1 LIHFYKR
8 SVLHQRL
15 RMALHV
21 PRAPGFASMMKDGA
35 RFFSGLEEAVI
46 RNIGACKEFAETVQT
61 CYGPNGMN
69 KMVINHLEKLFVTN
83 DAATIIRELEVEHP
97 AAKLMILGSQMQE
110 NEVGDATNFVII
122 FAGALLRA
130 SEELLRMGLK
140 PTEVAEGY
148 EIALGKALEVLETIS
163 CFEVKNTRDEE
174 SVKKAVRTAV
184 MSKQYGNED
193 FLAGLI
199 TKACISILP
208 DQTTTFNVDN
218 VRVCKIIGSGLTAS
232 QVVQGMVFRRHA
244 ESSIIKKDTCKVA
257 IYTCPIDALQ
267 TETKGTVLIKTA
279 EELTNFSRGEETQLE
294 NQIKAIADS
303 GVDVVVAGG
312 KFGDMALHYINKYN
326 MMAVRLMSKW
336 DVRRLARAT
345 GATAL
350 PRMTPPTAEELGL
363 ADSVYVDELGDTE
376 IVVFKVGDKESR
388 VSTIVIRGSTDNYM
402 DDIERAVDDGV
413 NVFKG
418 LCKDGRLVAG
428 GGAMEI
434 ELARQVAAWG
444 ETHPGLEQYSI
455 NKFAEALE
463 VVPRVLA
470 ENSGVKP
477 KEVISKLY
485 AAHSE
490 GNSNMGFDIEGESG
504 EIKDC
509 LETSVLDLLL
519 AKRWALKYATN
530 AASTILRV
538 DQIIMAKR
546 AGGPKP
552 RDTSGGM
559 DQDDD

>member
-1 LIHFYKR
+1 
-8 SVLHQRL
+8 
-15 RMALHV
+15 MALHV
-21 PRAPGFASMMKDGA
+21 PRAPGFASMMKDGTK
-35 RFFSGLEEAVI
+35 FMSGLEEAVI

-97 AAKLMILGSQMQE
+97 AAKLVILGSQMQE
-110 NEVGDATNFVII
+110 SEIGDATNFVII
-122 FAGALLRA
+122 FAGALLRVA
-130 SEELLRMGLK
+130 EELLRMGLK

-148 EIALGKALEVLETIS
+148 EIALTKALEILPTLS
-163 CFEVKNTRDEE
+163 CYEVKNTRDEE
-174 SVKKAVRTAV
+174 SVKKAIRTGV
-184 MSKQYGNED
+184 MSKQYGHED
-193 FLAGLI
+193 FLADLI

-208 DQTTTFNVDN
+208 DKETQFNVDN
-218 VRVCKIIGSGLTAS
+218 VRVCKILGSGLFNS
-232 QVVQGMVFRRHA
+232 QVVNGMVFKRQA
-244 ESSIIKKDTCKVA
+244 ESTIIKKDSCKVA

-279 EELTNFSRGEETQLE
+279 EELQTFSRGEETQLE
-294 NQIKAIADS
+294 KQIKEIADA

-312 KFGDMALHYINKYN
+312 KFGDLALHYVNKYN

-350 PRMTPPTAEELGL
+350 PKMTPPTSEELGM

-388 VSTIVIRGSTDNYM
+388 VSTIVIRGATDNYM

-418 LCKDGRLVAG
+418 LCKDGHLTPG
-428 GGAMEI
+428 GGATEI
-434 ELARQVAAWG
+434 ELARQVSQWA

-463 VVPRVLA
+463 IIPRVLA

-490 GNSNMGFDIEGESG
+490 GNKNMGFDIDGESAD
-504 EIKDC
+504 IIDC
-509 LETSVLDLLL
+509 AENNILDLMI
-519 AKRWALKYATN
+519 AKKWAMKYATN
-530 AASTILRV
+530 AAATVLRV

>member
-1 LIHFYKR
+1 
-8 SVLHQRL
+8 
-15 RMALHV
+15 MALHV
-21 PRAPGFASMMKDGA
+21 PRAPGFSSMMKDGSK
-35 RFFSGLEEAVI
+35 FFSGLEEAVI

-110 NEVGDATNFVII
+110 NEIGDATNFVII
-122 FAGALLRA
+122 FAGALLRV

-140 PTEVAEGY
+140 PTEVADGY
-148 EIALGKALEVLETIS
+148 EIALNKALEILPSLS
-163 CFEVKNTRDEE
+163 CYEVTNSRDEE

-193 FLAGLI
+193 FLADLI

-208 DQTTTFNVDN
+208 DKETQFNVDN
-218 VRVCKIIGSGLTAS
+218 IRVCKILGSGLYSS
-232 QVVQGMVFRRHA
+232 QVINGMVFKRHA
-244 ESSIIKKDTCKVA
+244 ESNIIKKETCKIA

-279 EELTNFSRGEETQLE
+279 EELTSFSRGEESQLE
-294 NQIKAIADS
+294 KQIKAIADA

-312 KFGDMALHYINKYN
+312 KFGDLAMHYVNKYN

-350 PRMTPPTAEELGL
+350 PKMTPPTSEEMGM
-363 ADSVYVDELGDTE
+363 ADTVYVDELGDTE
-376 IVVFKVGDKESR
+376 VVVFRVGDKESR
-388 VSTIVIRGSTDNYM
+388 VSTIVIRGATDNYM

-418 LCKDGRLVAG
+418 LCKDGKMTAG
-428 GGAMEI
+428 GGATEI
-434 ELARQVAAWG
+434 ELARQVAQWA

-463 VVPRVLA
+463 VIPRVLA

-477 KEVISKLY
+477 KEIISKLY

-490 GNSNMGFDIEGESG
+490 GNKNMGFDIDGESG
-504 EIKDC
+504 DVKDC
-509 LETSVLDLLL
+509 LESNVLDLML
-519 AKRWALKYATN
+519 AKKWALKYATN
-530 AASTILRV
+530 AACTVLRV

-552 RDTSGGM
+552 RDTQGQ

>member
-1 LIHFYKR
+1 
-8 SVLHQRL
+8 
-15 RMALHV
+15 MALHV
-21 PRAPGFASMMKDGA
+21 PKAPGFSSMMKDGS

-110 NEVGDATNFVII
+110 NEIGDATNFVII
-122 FAGALLRA
+122 FAGALLRVA
-130 SEELLRMGLK
+130 EDLLRMGLK

-148 EIALGKALEVLETIS
+148 EVALTKALEILPSLS
-163 CFEVKNTRDEE
+163 CYEVTNSRDEE
-174 SVKKAVRTAV
+174 SVKKAIRTAV
-184 MSKQYGNED
+184 MSKQYGHED
-193 FLAGLI
+193 FLADLI

-208 DQTTTFNVDN
+208 DKETQFNVDN
-218 VRVCKIIGSGLTAS
+218 VRVCKILGSGLQSS
-232 QVVQGMVFRRHA
+232 QVVNGMVFRRQA
-244 ESSIIKKDTCKVA
+244 ESNIIKKDNCKIA

-279 EELTNFSRGEETQLE
+279 EELQTFSRGEETQLE
-294 NQIKAIADS
+294 KQIKEIADA

-312 KFGDMALHYINKYN
+312 KFGDLALHYVNKYN

-350 PRMTPPTAEELGL
+350 PKMTPPTTEELGM

-376 IVVFKVGDKESR
+376 IVVFKVGDNESR
-388 VSTIVIRGSTDNYM
+388 VSTVVIRGATDNYM

-418 LCKDGRLVAG
+418 LCKDGHLTPG
-428 GGAMEI
+428 GGATEI
-434 ELARQVAAWG
+434 ELARQVAQWA

-463 VVPRVLA
+463 IIPRVLA

-490 GNSNMGFDIEGESG
+490 GNKNMGFDIDGESG
-504 EIKDC
+504 EIKDMS
-509 LETSVLDLLL
+509 ESNILDLMI
-519 AKRWALKYATN
+519 AKKWALKYATN
-530 AASTILRV
+530 AACTVLRV

>member
-1 LIHFYKR
+1 
-8 SVLHQRL
+8 
-15 RMALHV
+15 MALHV
-21 PRAPGFASMMKDGA
+21 PRAPGFASMMKDGSK
-35 RFFSGLEEAVI
+35 FFSGLEEAVL

-110 NEVGDATNFVII
+110 SEVGDATNFVII
-122 FAGALLRA
+122 FCGALLRA

-148 EIALGKALEVLETIS
+148 EMALTKALEILQTLS
-163 CFEVKNTRDEE
+163 CFEVKNTKDEE
-174 SVKKAVRTAV
+174 SVKKAIRTAV

-193 FLAGLI
+193 FLSELI

-208 DQTTTFNVDN
+208 EKTTFNVDN
-218 VRVCKIIGSGLTAS
+218 VRVCKILGSGLLNS
-232 QVVQGMVFRRHA
+232 EVVQGMVFRRTA
-244 ESSIIKKDTCKVA
+244 ESTIIKKDNCKVA
-257 IYTCPIDALQ
+257 IYTCPVDALQ

-294 NQIKAIADS
+294 NQIKAIAES
-303 GVDVVVAGG
+303 GAEVVVAGG
-312 KFGDMALHYINKYN
+312 KIGDMALHYINKYN

-345 GATAL
+345 GSTAL
-350 PRMTPPTAEELGL
+350 PRMTAPTAEELGR
-363 ADSVYVDELGDTE
+363 ADSVYVDELGDSE
-376 IVVFKVGDKESR
+376 VVVFKVGTMESR
-388 VSTIVIRGSTDNYM
+388 VSTIVIRGATDNYM
-402 DDIERAVDDGV
+402 DDIERAIDDGV

-418 LCKDGRLVAG
+418 LCKDGRLTAG
-428 GGAMEI
+428 GGSTEI
-434 ELARQVAAWG
+434 ELARQVGQWG
-444 ETHPGLEQYSI
+444 ETHAGLEQYSI

-463 VVPRVLA
+463 VIPRVLA

-490 GNSNMGFDIEGESG
+490 GHTNMGFDIDGESG

-509 LETSVLDLLL
+509 LESQVFDLLL
-519 AKRWALKYATN
+519 AKQWALKYAVN
-530 AASTILRV
+530 AACTILRV

>member
-1 LIHFYKR
+1 
-8 SVLHQRL
+8 
-15 RMALHV
+15 MALHV
-21 PRAPGFASMMKDGA
+21 PRAPGFASMMKDGSK
-35 RFFSGLEEAVI
+35 FFSGLEEAVI

-110 NEVGDATNFVII
+110 NEIGDATNFVII
-122 FAGALLRA
+122 FCGALLRA

-148 EIALGKALEVLETIS
+148 EMALNKALDILETLT
-163 CFEVKNTRDEE
+163 CYEVKNTKDEE
-174 SVKKAVRTAV
+174 TVKKAMRTAV

-193 FLAGLI
+193 FLSDLI
-199 TKACISILP
+199 SKACISIMP
-208 DQTTTFNVDN
+208 EKTTFNVDN
-218 VRVCKIIGSGLTAS
+218 VRVCKILGSGLHTS
-232 QVVQGMVFRRHA
+232 QVVQGMVFRRTA
-244 ESSIIKKDTCKVA
+244 EGNVTKKDNCKVA
-257 IYTCPIDALQ
+257 IFTCPVDALQ

-279 EELTNFSRGEETQLE
+279 EELTNFSRGEESQLE

-303 GVDVVVAGG
+303 GADVVVAGG

-350 PRMTPPTAEELGL
+350 PKMTAPTTEELGR
-363 ADSVYVDELGDTE
+363 ADTVYIDELGDTE
-376 IVVFKVGDKESR
+376 VVVFKVGTNESR
-388 VSTIVIRGSTDNYM
+388 VSTIVIRGATDNYM
-402 DDIERAVDDGV
+402 DDIERAIDDGV

-418 LCKDGRLVAG
+418 LCKDGRLTAG
-428 GGAMEI
+428 GGATEI
-434 ELARQVAAWG
+434 ELARQVAQWG
-444 ETHPGLEQYSI
+444 ETHAGLEQYSI

-463 VVPRVLA
+463 IIPRVLA

-490 GNSNMGFDIEGESG
+490 GNTHVGFDIDGESG
-504 EIKDC
+504 DVKDC
-509 LETSVLDLLL
+509 LESQVFDLLV
-519 AKRWALKYATN
+519 AKKWALKYAVN
-530 AASTILRV
+530 AACTILRV

>member
-1 LIHFYKR
+1 
-8 SVLHQRL
+8 
-15 RMALHV
+15 MALHV
-21 PRAPGFASMMKDGA
+21 PTAPGFSSMMKDGA

-69 KMVINHLEKLFVTN
+69 KMVINHFEKLFVTN

-110 NEVGDATNFVII
+110 NEIGDATNFVII
-122 FAGALLRA
+122 FAGALLRVA
-130 SEELLRMGLK
+130 EDLLRMGLK

-148 EIALGKALEVLETIS
+148 EVALTKALEILPSLS
-163 CFEVKNTRDEE
+163 CFEVTNSRDEE
-174 SVKKAVRTAV
+174 SVKKAIRTAV
-184 MSKQYGNED
+184 MSKQYGHED
-193 FLAGLI
+193 FLADLI

-208 DQTTTFNVDN
+208 DKETQFNVDN
-218 VRVCKIIGSGLTAS
+218 VRVCKILGSGLQSS
-232 QVVQGMVFRRHA
+232 QVVNGMVFRRQA
-244 ESSIIKKDTCKVA
+244 ESTIIKKDSCKVA

-279 EELTNFSRGEETQLE
+279 EELQTFSRGEESQLE
-294 NQIKAIADS
+294 KQIKEIADA
-303 GVDVVVAGG
+303 GVDVIVAGG
-312 KFGDMALHYINKYN
+312 KFGDLALHYVNKYN

-350 PRMTPPTAEELGL
+350 PKMTPPTKEELGM
-363 ADSVYVDELGDTE
+363 ADSVYVDELGDSE
-376 IVVFKVGDKESR
+376 IVVFKVGDNESR
-388 VSTIVIRGSTDNYM
+388 VSTVVIRGSTDNYM

-418 LCKDGRLVAG
+418 LCKDGHLTPG
-428 GGAMEI
+428 GGATEI
-434 ELARQVAAWG
+434 ELARQVAQWA

-463 VVPRVLA
+463 IIPRVLA

-490 GNSNMGFDIEGESG
+490 GNKNMGFDIDGESG
-504 EIKDC
+504 EIKDMS
-509 LETSVLDLLL
+509 ESNILDLMI
-519 AKRWALKYATN
+519 AKKWALKYATN
-530 AASTILRV
+530 AACTVLRV

>member
-1 LIHFYKR
+1 
-8 SVLHQRL
+8 
-15 RMALHV
+15 
-21 PRAPGFASMMKDGA
+21 MMKDGA

-110 NEVGDATNFVII
+110 SEVGDATNFVII
-122 FAGALLRA
+122 FCGALLRQ
-130 SEELLRMGLK
+130 SEELIRMGLK

-148 EIALGKALEVLETIS
+148 EMALEKALEVLETLS
-163 CFEVKNTRDEE
+163 CYEVKNNKDPVA
-174 SVKKAVRTAV
+174 VKKAIRTAV

-193 FLAGLI
+193 FLSELI
-199 TKACISILP
+199 AKACISILP
-208 DQTTTFNVDN
+208 EKTTFNVDN
-218 VRVCKIIGSGLTAS
+218 VRVCKILGSGLLSS
-232 QVVQGMVFRRHA
+232 QVVQGMVFRRQV
-244 ESSIIKKDTCKVA
+244 ESNIIKKDNCKVA
-257 IYTCPIDALQ
+257 VFTCPVDALQ
-267 TETKGTVLIKTA
+267 TETKGTVLIKSA
-279 EELTNFSRGEETQLE
+279 DELTNFSRGEETQLE
-294 NQIKAIADS
+294 NQIKAIADT
-303 GVDVVVAGG
+303 GAEVIVAGG
-312 KFGDMALHYINKYN
+312 KIGDMALHYINKYN

-336 DVRRLARAT
+336 DVRRLSRAT

-350 PRMTPPTAEELGL
+350 PKMTAPTAEELGL
-363 ADSVYVDELGDTE
+363 ADSVYVDELGDSE
-376 IVVFKVGDKESR
+376 VVVFKVGDNESR

-413 NVFKG
+413 NVFKSI
-418 LCKDGRLVAG
+418 CKDSRLTAG
-428 GGAMEI
+428 GGATEI
-434 ELARQVAAWG
+434 ELARQVGQWG
-444 ETHPGLEQYSI
+444 ETHSGLEQYSI

-463 VVPRVLA
+463 IIPRVLA

-490 GNSNMGFDIEGESG
+490 GKGNMGFDIEGDSG

-509 LETSVLDLLL
+509 LEAEVLDVLL
-519 AKRWALKYATN
+519 AKKWALRYATN
-530 AASTILRV
+530 AAATILRV

-552 RDTSGGM
+552 RDTSGSM

>member
-1 LIHFYKR
+1 
-8 SVLHQRL
+8 
-15 RMALHV
+15 MALHV
-21 PRAPGFASMMKDGA
+21 PTAPGFSSMMKDGA

-110 NEVGDATNFVII
+110 NEIGDATNFVII
-122 FAGALLRA
+122 FAGALLRVA
-130 SEELLRMGLK
+130 EDLLRMGLK

-148 EIALGKALEVLETIS
+148 EVALTKALEILPSLS
-163 CFEVKNTRDEE
+163 CFEVTNSRDEE
-174 SVKKAVRTAV
+174 SVKKAIRTAV
-184 MSKQYGNED
+184 MSKQYGHED
-193 FLAGLI
+193 FLADLI

-208 DQTTTFNVDN
+208 DKETQFNVDN
-218 VRVCKIIGSGLTAS
+218 VRVCKILGSGLQSS
-232 QVVQGMVFRRHA
+232 QVVNGMVFRRQA
-244 ESSIIKKDTCKVA
+244 ESTIIKKDSCKVA

-279 EELTNFSRGEETQLE
+279 EELQTFSRGEESQLE
-294 NQIKAIADS
+294 KQIKEIADA
-303 GVDVVVAGG
+303 GVDVIVAGG
-312 KFGDMALHYINKYN
+312 KFGDLALHYVNKYN

-350 PRMTPPTAEELGL
+350 PKMTPPTKEELGM
-363 ADSVYVDELGDTE
+363 ADSVYVDELGDSE
-376 IVVFKVGDKESR
+376 IVVFKVGDNESR
-388 VSTIVIRGSTDNYM
+388 VSTVVIRGSTDNYM

-418 LCKDGRLVAG
+418 LCKDGHLTPG
-428 GGAMEI
+428 GGATEI
-434 ELARQVAAWG
+434 ELARQVAQWA

-463 VVPRVLA
+463 IIPRVLA

-490 GNSNMGFDIEGESG
+490 GNKNMGFDIDGESG
-504 EIKDC
+504 EIKDMS
-509 LETSVLDLLL
+509 ESNILDLMI
-519 AKRWALKYATN
+519 AKKWALKYATN
-530 AASTILRV
+530 AACTVLRV